1 MATSPSNLY
10 GEYKP
15 SRALAIVVC
24 VVFIALSLVQI
35 RRIIRTH
42 RWFGFTIVIGGL
54 CKSSEIFFLA
64 SWITNVCS
72 IVEIAGLAARIYSC
86 NHLSDQSSYGA
97 QILLILLAPIFFAA
111 SIYMF
116 LGRLIA
122 SADYPSLCGIR
133 TRWLSKFFVVGD
145 VLCFL
150 IQICGA
156 GIFVSADNTRE
167 QTDGE
172 NVILAGLAL
181 QVVILIIFIIFA
193 IVFDFTVIKKRYLG
207 STSPNPRLFQKMVI
221 LYLCSTL
228 IMCRNIFRLVEFGQ
242 AEDGYLLAH
251 EWPVYVLDIMF
262 MAFVMVLT
270 LGWYSGEMRV
280 EKSSPTLQPMSES
293 A

>member
-1 MATSPSNLY
+1 MATSTSNLY
-10 GEYKP
+10 GEYNP

-24 VVFIALSLVQI
+24 VVFIVLSLVQTW
-35 RRIIRTH
+35 RIIRT
-42 RWFGFTIVIGGL
+42 RRRFGFTIVIGGL
-54 CKSSEIFFLA
+54 F
-64 SWITNVCS
+64 
-72 IVEIAGLAARIYSC
+72 EIAGLAARIYSC
-86 NHLSDQSSYGA
+86 NHLSDQGSYGA

-122 SADYPSLCGIR
+122 SADHSRLCGIR

-150 IQICGA
+150 IQLCGA
-156 GIFVSADNTRE
+156 GIFVSADNTSE

-193 IVFDFTVIKKRYLG
+193 VVFDVTGIKKGYPG
-207 STSPNPRLFQKMVI
+207 TINPNSRLLPKMVV

-242 AEDGYLLAH
+242 GEDGYLLAH

-280 EKSSPTLQPMSES
+280 EKSSPALQPMSE
-293 A
+293 AA

>member
-1 MATSPSNLY
+1 MATSLTNLY

-24 VVFIALSLVQI
+24 VVFIVLSLVQTW
-35 RRIIRTH
+35 RIIRTH

-54 CKSSEIFFLA
+54 CKSSDIFFFA
-64 SWITNVCS
+64 NAITNVCS

-86 NHLSDQSSYGA
+86 NHRSDQGSYGA

-111 SIYMF
+111 SIYTF

-122 SADYPSLCGIR
+122 SVDYPSLCGIR
-133 TRWLSKFFVVGD
+133 TRWLSNFFVVGD

-150 IQICGA
+150 IQVCGA

-167 QTDGE
+167 QTNEE
-172 NVILAGLAL
+172 NVIRAGLAL
-181 QVVILIIFIIFA
+181 QVVILIIFITFA
-193 IVFDFTVIKKRYLG
+193 IVFDVIVVKEGYPG
-207 STSPNPRLFQKMVI
+207 STNRNSRLFPKMVI

-242 AEDGYLLAH
+242 GEDGYLMAH

-270 LGWYSGEMRV
+270 LGWYSGEVRV
-280 EKSSPTLQPMSES
+280 EKSSPTLQPMSEN

>member
-1 MATSPSNLY
+1 MATSSSNLY
-10 GEYKP
+10 GEYNP

-24 VVFIALSLVQI
+24 VVFIILSLVQTW
-35 RRIIRTH
+35 RIIRT
-42 RWFGFTIVIGGL
+42 RRRFGFTIVIGGL
-54 CKSSEIFFLA
+54 F
-64 SWITNVCS
+64 V
-72 IVEIAGLAARIYSC
+72 IAGLAARIYTC
-86 NHLSDQSSYGA
+86 NHLSDQGSYGA

-122 SADYPSLCGIR
+122 SVDYPCLRGIH

-150 IQICGA
+150 IQLCGA
-156 GIFVSADNTRE
+156 GVFVSADNISE

-193 IVFDFTVIKKRYLG
+193 IVFDVTVIKEGYSG
-207 STSPNPRLFQKMVI
+207 TTNPNSRLLPKMVI

-242 AEDGYLLAH
+242 GEDGYLLAH
-251 EWPVYVLDIMF
+251 EWPVYVLGIMF
-262 MAFVMVLT
+262 MAFVMVLM
-270 LGWYSGEMRV
+270 LGWYNGEMRV
-280 EKSSPTLQPMSES
+280 EKSSPTLQPMSE
-293 A
+293 AA

>member
-24 VVFIALSLVQI
+24 VIFIVLSLFQI
-35 RRIIRTH
+35 WRIIRTH
-42 RWFGFTIVIGGL
+42 RWFGFTIIIGGL
-54 CKSSEIFFLA
+54 CTSSEIFFLA
-64 SWITNVCS
+64 NVITNVRS
-72 IVEIAGLAARIYSC
+72 IVEIAGLAARTYSC
-86 NHLSDQSSYGA
+86 NHRSDQGSYGA

-122 SADYPSLCGIR
+122 SAHYPSLCGIR

-145 VLCFL
+145 ILCFL
-150 IQICGA
+150 IQVCGA
-156 GIFVSADNTRE
+156 GIFVSADNTRV

-181 QVVILIIFIIFA
+181 QVVILILLITFA
-193 IVFDFTVIKKRYLG
+193 LVFDATVIKKEYPR
-207 STSPNPRLFQKMVI
+207 SKNPNSRLFPKMVI

-242 AEDGYLLAH
+242 GEDGYLLAH

-280 EKSSPTLQPMSES
+280 EKSSPTLQPMSEN